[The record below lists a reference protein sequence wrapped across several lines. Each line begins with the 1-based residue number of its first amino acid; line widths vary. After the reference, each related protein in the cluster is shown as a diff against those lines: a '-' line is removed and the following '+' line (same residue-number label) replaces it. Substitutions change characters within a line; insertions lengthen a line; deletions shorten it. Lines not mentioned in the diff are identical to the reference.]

1 MRWSMAMLGLLIA
14 SAAVAQTTNESDREA
29 DEAVLR
35 EQRLPTKGVELLQIL
50 RDRTPSDDTIA
61 HFKKHVAQLRAA
73 AYADRLKATNELKNM
88 GPVVRPLLEN
98 LLREVHADAET
109 VGRLRQVL
117 DHFPAEKD
125 FTATAAA
132 ARLIARD
139 RAPESLSVLLDFVP
153 YATNEQVRQE
163 IQRSIDAVA
172 FVDKKPAAA
181 LLNAL
186 KDASAAKR
194 AAAGEALLRGVGP
207 RAKADIAS
215 LLKDTHPLVRYQL
228 GMALVEK
235 HDKSGLPLL
244 IQSVADSPAE
254 RVEYALELLYRAAG
268 EDAPDL
274 YYQGKD
280 NAAAVSAAWRKWH
293 DQHHAKLD
301 LAKQFAKT
309 ELGFT
314 VIATTAGAGIKANGK
329 NKVFEIGP
337 DKAVRWE
344 FDGPRSA
351 LDIQVIGS
359 NRLLLAEYF
368 DRRITERD
376 FKGNILKQ
384 FTAQLPVA
392 CQRLPNGHTFIV
404 TRQQLLIVDQDG
416 KDVFTW
422 RPQTPTIIT
431 AQRLRN
437 GQFAVITGGRC
448 VLLDPQ
454 GRELKGFAL
463 GGSLYAMGGNI
474 DVLPNGR
481 ILVPLYT
488 QNMVVEFDWTGARLW
503 QGNVL
508 RPTSASRLANGNTL
522 VTCTMNSTVIE
533 IDRDGK
539 EVWSYQTDGRP
550 FRSRKR

>member
-1 MRWSMAMLGLLIA
+1 MRWSMAILGFFIA
-14 SAAVAQTTNESDREA
+14 STAVAQTNEGDREA
-29 DEAVLR
+29 DEAILR

-50 RDRTPSDDTIA
+50 RDRTPSEDTIA
-61 HFKKHVAQLRAA
+61 QFKKHAAGLRAA
-73 AYADRLKATNELKNM
+73 AYADRLKATKDLTKM
-88 GPVVRPLLEN
+88 GAVVRPLLEN
-98 LLREVHADAET
+98 ALRDGHGDAET
-109 VGRLRQVL
+109 LGRLRQVL

-125 FTATAAA
+125 FTATGAA

-139 RAPESLSVLLDFVP
+139 RSPQSLPVLLDFVP

-172 FVDKKPAAA
+172 LVDRKPAPA
-181 LLNAL
+181 LLHAL
-186 KDASAAKR
+186 KDASAARR
-194 AAAGEALLRGVGP
+194 AAAGEALLRGMGLQ
-207 RAKADIAS
+207 AKADMAP
-215 LLKDTHPLVRYQL
+215 LLKDADPLVRYQL

-235 HDKSGLPLL
+235 HDKSGLPML
-244 IQSVADSPAE
+244 IQTVKDSPAE
-254 RVEYALELLYRAAG
+254 RVEYALELLYRVAG
-268 EDAPDL
+268 EDAPGL
-274 YYQGKD
+274 YYQGKG
-280 NAAAVSAAWRKWH
+280 NAADVSAAWLQWH
-293 DQHHAKLD
+293 DKHHAKLD
-301 LAKQFAKT
+301 LAKQLART

-314 VIATTAGAGIKANGK
+314 VIATTAVAGIKANGK
-329 NKVFEIGP
+329 NKVFELGP

-351 LDIQVIGS
+351 LDIQVIGP
-359 NRLLLAEYF
+359 NRLLLAEYL
-368 DRRITERD
+368 DRRVTERD

-384 FTAQLPVA
+384 FSVPLPVG

-422 RPQTPTIIT
+422 APQPRSIIT

-448 VLLDPQ
+448 LLLDPE
-454 GRELKGFAL
+454 GRELKSFVL
-463 GGSLYAMGGNI
+463 GGALYAMGGNI
-474 DVLPNGR
+474 EVLPNGR

-503 QGNVL
+503 QGNVI

-522 VTCTMNSTVIE
+522 VTCTLNSTVVE
-533 IDRDGK
+533 IDRDSK
-539 EVWSYQTDGRP
+539 EVWSYSTDGRP